1 LEEELV
7 LEENILIGKHVKLT
21 VEEVEVMAENFSRWQ
36 RDSEYHRLLST
47 EAFNPHSMKAI
58 REWLEKNLE
67 KDPPEFYLFM
77 IRKLDDD
84 RLIGEIDLGGMSLT
98 HGDGF
103 VGISI
108 GEREFWGKGYGT
120 EAMDLILRFAFL
132 ELNLQRISLD
142 VFEYNPRAI
151 RSYEKAGFIHEGR
164 QRGMLNRDGQRYDL
178 LFMGILRDEWLVNNG
193 MTEKKGCKYDGISS

>member
-7 LEENILIGKHVKLT
+7 LEENILIGKHLKLT
-21 VEEVEVMAENFSRWQ
+21 VEEVGVMAENFSRWQ

>member
-178 LFMGILRDEWLVNNG
+178 LFMGILRDEWLANNG

>member
-21 VEEVEVMAENFSRWQ
+21 VEEVGVMAENFSRWQ

-84 RLIGEIDLGGMSLT
+84 RLIGEIDLGGMSLN

>member
-7 LEENILIGKHVKLT
+7 LEENILIGEHVKLT
-21 VEEVEVMAENFSRWQ
+21 VEEVGVMAENFSRWQ

-84 RLIGEIDLGGMSLT
+84 RLIGEIDLGGISLT